1 MGGHVDGDLVQ
12 VALLQLVHD
21 LELFLRVLGGHHGGS
36 ERVQVLTVTV
46 VGLGDVEVVR
56 RIHRGGGD
64 AVAAGLNRE
73 VLRGDDARHFG
84 GTVVLDG
91 QLDADLLH
99 LLDQELC
106 GGADNRV
113 ATEGDDRV
121 GDLSAVLSVVVAGL
135 AVACVL
141 KDLGGDVLAEL
152 GRVVVLVAFLHG
164 QHAHG
169 AGQGFLPAELLVA
182 QLLQL
187 LTVEGCNECAAD
199 GQGHLFGVDFVVAN
213 AQGTTLTD
221 VGVCHAGE
229 LVVGAE
235 GAGVRVVDFAVLVGC
250 LLCLGAHFTPGDAL
264 EGGLGAPPLL
274 VADDG
279 EHLGGGVPLA
289 DLEGACPV
297 LVEGLVVQAVVEEL
311 GFDECRVQERG
322 EATFDGVPGLGHDDL
337 HVAVVA
343 IHGFNAG
350 DLLPD
355 GRGGDLVVRAGCR
368 SGVDGLVAL
377 DGVHVDGGAVVEGCL
392 RVDLEG
398 HGLDAVNGLCL
409 VLGDVVLVHV
419 RFAAEVGVEA
429 AGECGVDGCLN
440 VQVACG
446 VAVGVED
453 VEVRADA
460 VSAQAQFATVLEGGA
475 VLLVVGDCLGEVV
488 TCGECVGFGL
498 GGVAAAGC
506 EQADG
511 AQGDGAGEQGTT
523 VEGESGH

>member
-1 MGGHVDGDLVQ
+1 M
-12 VALLQLVHD
+12 ALLQLVHD
-21 LELFLRVLGGHHGGS
+21 LELFLRVLGGHHGCCQ
-36 ERVQVLTVTV
+36 RVQILTVTV

-64 AVAAGLNRE
+64 AVATGLNRE
-73 VLRGDDARHFG
+73 VLRGDDARHFR

-91 QLDADLLH
+91 QFNADFLH
-99 LLDQELC
+99 LLDEELR

-121 GDLSAVLSVVVAGL
+121 GDLSAVLGVVVTGL
-135 AVACVL
+135 GVACVL
-141 KDLGGDVLAEL
+141 KDLGSDVLAEL

-199 GQGHLFGVDFVVAN
+199 GQGHLFGVDFVVAH
-213 AQGTTLTD
+213 AESATLAN

-235 GAGVRVVDFAVLVGC
+235 GAGVHVVDFAVLVSC

-264 EGGLGAPPLL
+264 KSGLLAPPLL

-311 GFDECRVQERG
+311 GVGECRVQERG
-322 EATFDGVPGLGHDDL
+322 EAAFDGVPGLGHGDL
-337 HVAVVA
+337 HVAGIAVHSLDA
-343 IHGFNAG
+343 C
-350 DLLPD
+350 DLFPD
-355 GRGGDLVVRAGCR
+355 GRGGDLVVRTGCR
-368 SGVDGLVAL
+368 GGVDGLVAL
-377 DGVHVDGGAVVEGCL
+377 DGVHVDGGTVVEGCL
-392 RVDLEG
+392 GVDLEG
-398 HGLDAVNGLCL
+398 HGLHAVNGLRL
-409 VLGDVVLVHV
+409 VFGDVVLVHV
-419 RFAAEVGVEA
+419 RLAAEVSVEA
-429 AGECGVDGCLN
+429 AGEGRVDSRLN
-440 VQVACG
+440 IQVTGG

-460 VSAQAQFATVLEGGA
+460 VSAQSQLAAVLEGGA
-475 VLLVVGDCLGEVV
+475 ILLVVGDCLGQVV
-488 TCGECVGFGL
+488 TGRESAGFVL

-511 AQGDGAGEQGTT
+511 TQGNGAGEQGTT